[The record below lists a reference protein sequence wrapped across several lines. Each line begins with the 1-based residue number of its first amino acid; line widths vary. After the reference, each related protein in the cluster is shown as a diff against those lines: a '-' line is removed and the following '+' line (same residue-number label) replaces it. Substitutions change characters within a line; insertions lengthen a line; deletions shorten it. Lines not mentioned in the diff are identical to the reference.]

1 MVVALAEEYFQ
12 SFLLKVRVL
21 DDDGVGVGGV
31 GMGGVAAA
39 EVDTEGGSRMP
50 HAISHAS
57 TL

>member
-12 SFLLKVRVL
+12 SFLLKVVVL

-31 GMGGVAAA
+31 AVA